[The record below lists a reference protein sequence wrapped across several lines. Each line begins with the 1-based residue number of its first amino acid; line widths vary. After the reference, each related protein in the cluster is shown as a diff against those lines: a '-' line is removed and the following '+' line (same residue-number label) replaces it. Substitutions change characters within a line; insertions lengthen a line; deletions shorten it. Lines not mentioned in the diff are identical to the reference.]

1 MKKLNIT
8 LLSIIIVSVLNVFSQ
23 DEIDAFRYSQL
34 TLDRTARFSFSRF
47 NGSFWCDFLV

>member
-34 TLDRTARFSFSRF
+34 TPTGNRSIFLLSRF
-47 NGSFWCDFLV
+47 NGSF